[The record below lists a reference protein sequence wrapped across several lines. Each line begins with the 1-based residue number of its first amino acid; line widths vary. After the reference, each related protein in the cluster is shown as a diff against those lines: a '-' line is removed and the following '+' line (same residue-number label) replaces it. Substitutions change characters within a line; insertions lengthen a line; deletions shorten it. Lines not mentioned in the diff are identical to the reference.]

1 MYELAFGLA
10 RTLFIRPW
18 YQCVHHCS
26 NVIISTYRWWILL
39 TTGWLMNNN
48 KSSLS
53 GLRALVHKNLG
64 VGMLFSNHVFYC
76 FWCVCVCVSTCSIA
90 CQVYDNSAAFTPL
103 NSLHALAGNN
113 DTASSFDFC
122 GKADAKQMIVFI
134 QQTMH
139 VAVPLGMSW
148 LSIAWTP
155 ETYKFVVEDSS
166 FEHMELLT
174 LKVVRPQ

>member
-26 NVIISTYRWWILL
+26 NVIISTY
-39 TTGWLMNNN
+39 
-48 KSSLS
+48 
-53 GLRALVHKNLG
+53 KNLG

-155 ETYKFVVEDSS
+155 ETYKFIVEDSS